1 MAKDGEVGEFGGM
14 PDLAGRRIGDFDILR
29 RIGVGAMAEV
39 YQAEQLSLQRQVALK
54 ILRPELARDPTYV
67 RRFRREAQ
75 AVARLVHPNIV
86 QIFEVGNREDLH
98 YIAVEYVPG
107 LNLRQWLQKNGPPDL
122 RTALIIMRQAAAAL
136 AKAAEHGII
145 HRDIKPENILITHA
159 LEVKV
164 ADFGLARLRSGEEGV
179 ELTRVGMTMG
189 TPLYMSPE
197 QIEGRPLDARSDI
210 YSLGVTCYHML
221 AGEPPF
227 RGETPLAVAVQHLK
241 KNPDPLENHRPDLPP
256 ALCRTVHQMMAKTPE
271 QRFSS
276 AKVLLSQLRR
286 IYAEH
291 VADDWPGSLPEL
303 ETAEYA
309 TVASAKALGELEQAI
324 RRTSRRRRRFLL
336 IWSPIWAAAAAAGLL
351 IGYYRTHETP
361 LLAQPQTTALDV
373 PRQET
378 VLGQLLYA
386 NQVGTEQAWRAV
398 IEYFP
403 EKSFW
408 TSQAKMRLAQIY
420 LREDR
425 LDDALAVFDDLA
437 ASDDSEIEQKAFG
450 LAGRVGVL
458 TLKNRF
464 REASEAL
471 NPLWPIRD
479 HVRDPLIQR
488 MLDFSIR
495 TIRERL
501 GPMDVQQWDEWLKS
515 LPRPGENGVP
525 EPPA

>member
-1 MAKDGEVGEFGGM
+1 MAKDGDGNEFGGM
-14 PDLAGRRIGDFDILR
+14 PDLAGRRIGDFEILR
-29 RIGVGAMAEV
+29 RIGNGAMAEV
-39 YQAEQLSLQRQVALK
+39 YQAEQLSLKRQVALK

-67 RRFRREAQ
+67 QRFRREAQ

-86 QIFEVGNREDLH
+86 QIFEVGNRDDLH

-122 RTALIIMRQAAAAL
+122 RTALIVMRQAAAAL
-136 AKAAEHGII
+136 AKAGEHGII

-164 ADFGLARLRSGEEGV
+164 ADFGLARLRNTEEGV

-210 YSLGVTCYHML
+210 YSLGVTCYQML

-227 RGETPLAVAVQHLK
+227 RGDSPLAVAVQHLK
-241 KNPDPLENHRPDLPP
+241 KNPEPLENHRPDLPP
-256 ALCRTVHQMMAKTPE
+256 ALCRIVHQMMAKQPE
-271 QRFSS
+271 HRFADSRL
-276 AKVLLSQLRR
+276 LLSQLRR

-291 VADDWPGSLPEL
+291 VAEDWPSSLPEL
-303 ETAEYA
+303 ETAEYS
-309 TVASAKALGELEQAI
+309 TVTSTRALAELHETMHQ
-324 RRTSRRRRRFLL
+324 TRRRRRKFLL
-336 IWSPIWAAAAAAGLL
+336 LWMPIWMAAVAGGLVA
-351 IGYYRTHETP
+351 GYYRTQEPP
-361 LLAQPQTTALDV
+361 LLAKVPTTSLAV

-386 NQVGTEQAWRAV
+386 NQVGTEKAWRAV

-408 TSQAKMRLAQIY
+408 TSQAKMRLGQIY

-458 TLKNRF
+458 TLKNRY
-464 REASEAL
+464 RDASETL
-471 NPLWPIRD
+471 NLLWPIRD
-479 HVRDPLIQR
+479 HVRDPLMQR
-488 MLDFSIR
+488 MLDYSIR

-501 GPMDVQQWDEWLKS
+501 GPMGVEQWSEWLQS
-515 LPRPGENGVP
+515 LKEADEQAVP
-525 EPPA
+525 N